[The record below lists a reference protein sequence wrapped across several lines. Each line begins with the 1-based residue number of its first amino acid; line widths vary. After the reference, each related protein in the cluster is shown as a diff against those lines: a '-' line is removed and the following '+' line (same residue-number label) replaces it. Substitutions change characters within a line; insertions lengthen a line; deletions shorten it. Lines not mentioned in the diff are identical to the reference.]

1 MKGTPIRV
9 DNREPA
15 TLTARLTYLGYQ
27 VENLTLKA
35 GDFEGKTII
44 GEIKRETDFYR
55 SIVDQR
61 IYYQPQ
67 KMIQTGKECYWIIA
81 GDPTDE
87 RRHLSIV
94 LDTIINLALHSKITL
109 IPIPNKEAA
118 IAYAIH
124 NIMQRRENRQRE
136 VRQIRR
142 DKHKFAQKQNIV
154 LELLLMIPGIGTRS
168 ARTIIN
174 RYPTIAQLA
183 RATKENLIAIP
194 RIGNRQAQLIY
205 NTLRGKN

>member
-27 VENLTLKA
+27 VENLTLKT
-35 GDFEGKTII
+35 GDFEGETII
-44 GEIKRETDFYR
+44 GEIKRDTDFYR

-67 KMIQTGKECYWIIA
+67 RMIQTGKQCYWIIA

-87 RRHLSIV
+87 RRHLSLV
-94 LDTIINLALHSKITL
+94 LDTIVNLALHSKITL
-109 IPIPNKEAA
+109 IPIPNTEAA
-118 IAYAIH
+118 IAYTIH
-124 NIMQRRENRQRE
+124 NIMQRRDNRRRE

-142 DKHKFAQKQNIV
+142 DKYKLAQQENIGM
-154 LELLLMIPGIGTRS
+154 ELLQMIPGIGTRS
-168 ARTIIN
+168 TRRIIDM
-174 RYPTIAQLA
+174 YPTIANLV
-183 RATKENLIAIP
+183 RATKEDLEAIP
-194 RIGNRQAQLIY
+194 RIGNKRAQLIY